1 DPAFSVTPPNN
12 YSKNGYIT
20 GNSTYKNISP
30 IAISAGIYL
39 DGSSNVT
46 VVDNES
52 YKNGVGLS
60 VGNEQSNSTSG
71 GHLIHSNV
79 FRDNLGAGMYYGS
92 TNPTSMVQNCV
103 VKWNTIQNNYI
114 LDSVLRAKAN
124 NQYGITN
131 ASQRYTELNV
141 NRLQNSTFEENT
153 IESLSNIVLGFY
165 YAQSGLTFRY
175 NEYFV
180 ISGDA
185 CQATFVRDNNNDGSI
200 SLPVDSIFTTF
211 HRYAKLTGY
220 DQTSSCEGQ
229 VYSATGCGT
238 SGARIMVAVPA
249 LQQEALY
256 KIAVA
261 PNPVI
266 DNVAVSVGMQQ
277 EGVVRLALY
286 DMQGRVLY
294 SKQQQLLAGNHKLSL
309 YNIRQQGVTSG
320 VYMLQVTT
328 PFEKKTIKLLVK

>member
-1 DPAFSVTPPNN
+1 M
-12 YSKNGYIT
+12 
-20 GNSTYKNISP
+20 
-30 IAISAGIYL
+30 
-39 DGSSNVT
+39 
-46 VVDNES
+46 
-52 YKNGVGLS
+52 S

-71 GHLIHSNV
+71 GHLIQSNV

-92 TNPTSMVQNCV
+92 TNATSMVKNCV
-103 VKWNTIQNNYI
+103 AKWNTIQNNYI
-114 LDSVLRAKAN
+114 LDSALRAKAN

-131 ASQRYTELNV
+131 ASQRYTELFV

-165 YAQSGLTFRY
+165 YTQSSLTFRY
-175 NEYFV
+175 NEYYV
-180 ISGDA
+180 ISENA

-200 SLPVDSIFTTF
+200 SLPADNIFTTF
-211 HRYAKLTGY
+211 HQYAQQTGL

-229 VYSATGCGT
+229 VYSTTGCGT
-238 SGARIMVAVPA
+238 SGARSMVAGPA
-249 LQQEALY
+249 FQQEALY
-256 KIAVA
+256 KMAVT

-266 DNVAVSVGMQQ
+266 NNMTVSIGMQG

-286 DMQGRVLY
+286 DMQGRLLLN
-294 SKQQQLLAGNHKLSL
+294 KQQQLLAGNHNLTL
-309 YNIRQQGVTSG
+309 YNIRQQGVTAG